1 MSTLPPPKVRT
12 EKLIE
17 LAEKVAR
24 QPLPLRTR
32 ILLPA
37 ILLVVGVGAFWFG
50 VRDTK
55 EDPLPNPAPTTTI
68 STVVETSVVFTA
80 PP

>member
-24 QPLPLRTR
+24 QPLPLQTR
-32 ILLPA
+32 ILLPT
-37 ILLVVGVGAFWFG
+37 ILLVVGVAAFWLG
-50 VRDTK
+50 LRDRE
-55 EDPLPNPAPTTTI
+55 EDPAPSPSPTTTI
-68 STVVETSVVFTA
+68 SSVVETSIVITS